1 MPKGILGSHKSLSH
15 FLAWQRETFAIG
27 PDDRVAQLTALSFDV
42 LLRDVFLPLTS
53 GASLHLPDEAEGL
66 APGYILPWLAR
77 ERISVLHTVPA
88 LAQSWLADVPHDL
101 SLSDLRWVFFSG
113 EPLQDALIERWRR
126 AFSHTGAI
134 VNLYGPT
141 ETTMA
146 KCFHRVGTKSR
157 WACTSGPSA
166 PADPGAGHDTSGEA
180 MRYRRARRDRDPN
193 AVSHP
198 GVYQRAGQ
206 ESKMLRQESIL
217 R

>member
-1 MPKGILGSHKSLSH
+1 MAARDVSV
-15 FLAWQRETFAIG
+15 G

-88 LAQSWLADVPHDL
+88 LAQSWLADVPQDL
-101 SLSDLRWVFFSG
+101 SLSDLRWVFFAG
-113 EPLQDALIERWRR
+113 EPLQDTLIKRWRS

-146 KCFHRVGTKSR
+146 KCFHRVG
-157 WACTSGPSA
+157 GDEPLGMQ
-166 PADPGAGHDTSGEA
+166 PAGRPL
-180 MRYRRARRDRDPN
+180 RKRRRL
-193 AVSHP
+193 S
-198 GVYQRAGQ
+198 
-206 ESKMLRQESIL
+206 
-217 R
+217 